1 MLGRTPRWTRT
12 ALAAVLLAVV
22 PLAVAGPA
30 DAATSECTTRTVKK
44 SFAAWGD
51 TNDYFLV
58 PDGSFESGTPSWRT
72 SLGVTPLLGSHA
84 FSILGGANQR
94 SLSLPYGGTATT
106 PTMCVASNED
116 SLRFMYKN
124 PGIPG
129 AQLHVSIRVT
139 SGVNVAT
146 NDLDITS
153 NGLGWN
159 ASPRIMLPDIRDA
172 NGRQYI
178 TVTFST
184 RGTPASWRID
194 DVQVDPWRSL

>member
-1 MLGRTPRWTRT
+1 VLGRTPRWTRA

-22 PLAVAGPA
+22 PLSVAGTA
-30 DAATSECTTRTVKK
+30 EAATSDCTPRNLKK

-51 TNDYFLV
+51 QNDYFLV
-58 PDGSFESGTPSWRT
+58 PDGSFESGTPSWTT
-72 SLGVTPLLGSHA
+72 SWGVTPLLGSHG
-84 FSILGGANQR
+84 FTTLGTANAR
-94 SLSLPYGGTATT
+94 SLYLPYGGTATT
-106 PTMCVASNED
+106 PTMCVAANED
-116 SLRFMYKN
+116 SLRFLYKN
-124 PGIPG
+124 PGVPG

-153 NGLGWN
+153 SGFGWG

-172 NGRQYI
+172 SGRQYV

-184 RGTPASWRID
+184 RGTPAAWRID
-194 DVQVDPWRSL
+194 EVQVDPWRSL